1 MIERASDEVARSLR
15 AAAICEFI
23 MALLVFA
30 NIILLSVRIARFI
43 HLERLPSRED
53 IRRAGMVDWKG

>member
-1 MIERASDEVARSLR
+1 MIDKASDEVTRSLR
-15 AAAICEFI
+15 AAAICDFI

-30 NIILLSVRIARFI
+30 DIILLEVRIERFI
-43 HLERLPSRED
+43 HLERLPLRED